1 MNPVVEAFRGL
12 AALMVL
18 VHHYSYRIDGIIPDG
33 QGHFF
38 HNGVDLFF
46 VITGFL
52 FAPYLLGEA
61 KQPLI
66 AFVIRRAFRLYPL
79 YFLSLIVAVTYFF
92 EEKAGL
98 LEAIV
103 KHLFFI
109 QALPANTLSEVGF
122 LSLVYWTLPVE
133 VMFYVIVVIVM
144 AIDRHNNVSLIWRS
158 RLIYSGVF
166 SWILFII
173 SYYLNFDP
181 SSESW
186 VLWQAQLPALLPAFW
201 LGLVIHCSRNFV
213 SNHRYTRYM
222 SLLVGSVLLFI
233 LFPIYPDFARSSLTA
248 RPFGWFNIA
257 SAIAYA
263 FLLSGI
269 LGLYDQ
275 AILHKKNRSFLHEV
289 LIRLALTFGSLSYG
303 IYLFHEWALVIVEH
317 SMKTLSTGFQI
328 LLSIAITIILAQ
340 ILHTLVELPF
350 RTYGRKLAY
359 SRPDKVD

>member
-1 MNPVVEAFRGL
+1 MNPVIEAFRGL

-18 VHHYSYRIDGIIPDG
+18 VHHYSYRIDGIILDG

-52 FAPYLLGEA
+52 FAPCLLGEV
-61 KQPLI
+61 KQSLI
-66 AFVIRRAFRLYPL
+66 AFIIRRTFRLYPL

-92 EEKAGL
+92 EEKTGL
-98 LEAIV
+98 FKVIV
-103 KHLFFI
+103 KHLLFI
-109 QALPANTLSEVGF
+109 QALPINTLSEVGI

-133 VMFYVIVVIVM
+133 VMFYAIIVIVM
-144 AIDRHNNVSLIWRS
+144 AIDRHNNVSLNWRS
-158 RLIYSGVF
+158 RLIYSGVIT
-166 SWILFII
+166 WIFFTI
-173 SYYLNFDP
+173 SYYVNYDP

-201 LGLVIHCSRNFV
+201 LGLVIHCSRDFV
-213 SNHRYTRYM
+213 SNHKNIRYT
-222 SLLVGSVLLFI
+222 SFLIGIVLLFL
-233 LFPIYPDFARSSLTA
+233 LFAIYPNFARSSITA

-263 FLLSGI
+263 LLLSGI

-275 AILHKKNRSFLHEV
+275 AIFHKKNISFIDRV
-289 LIRLALTFGSLSYG
+289 LVRVAQTFGSLSYG

-317 SMKTLSTGFQI
+317 SLKTLSTGFQI
-328 LLSIAITIILAQ
+328 LLSIAMTIIVTQ
-340 ILHTLVELPF
+340 ILNKLVELPF
-350 RTYGRKLAY
+350 RNYGRKLAD
-359 SRPDKVD
+359 SFPDKV